1 MTKRNRDHILIEE
14 LANGADQRAA
24 ARAAGVSESTVYR
37 RLRDPEFCRRLED
50 RCDQRSRLR
59 DMAMLEHVLAA
70 GDVLLDVAQQLGQRH
85 GPRDRRERAPY
96 RPRTAPTPPQRPGPP
111 EPQGPSAVD
120 VIRQRLAEMKAR
132 EAAEGSVEDSTD
144 PPQAEK

>member
-70 GDVLLDVAQQLGQRH
+70 GDVLLDVAQNSANDMARVTAAKELLN
-85 GPRDRRERAPY
+85 
-96 RPRTAPTPPQRPGPP
+96 RPRPAPTPPQRPGPP

-132 EAAEGSVEDSTD
+132 EAAEGSVEDSTY